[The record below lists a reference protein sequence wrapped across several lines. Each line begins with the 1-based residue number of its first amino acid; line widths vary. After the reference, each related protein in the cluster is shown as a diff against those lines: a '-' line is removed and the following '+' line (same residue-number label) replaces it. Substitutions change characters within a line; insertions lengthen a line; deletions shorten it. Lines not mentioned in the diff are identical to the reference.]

1 MYVTITVQIVTLIYY
16 RDVADEFPAA
26 RVTRLD
32 LSPIQPTFVPPAC
45 TFKIDDVTLPWT
57 YDSEQFDLI
66 YVREMFGSI
75 PDWDAFFWQCLA
87 SLRPGGYI
95 EVVEHSV
102 TPTWDNDTS
111 LGSIYALWEQTITQ
125 LKQVSGRSFSIWH
138 ESAQLLEGSGFYDIT
153 KRSYKWPISKCVT
166 S

>member
-1 MYVTITVQIVTLIYY
+1 MYVTIAVQIVTLIYH

-26 RVTRLD
+26 RVTGLD
-32 LSPIQPTFVPPAC
+32 LSPIQPTFVPPGC
-45 TFKIDDVTLPWT
+45 TFEIDDVTLPWT

-66 YVREMFGSI
+66 YVREMFGSL
-75 PDWDAFFWQCLA
+75 PDWEAFLQQCWA

-111 LGSIYALWEQTITQ
+111 LGPIYASLEQTIAQ
-125 LKQVSGRSFSIWH
+125 VEQVSGRSFSIWR
-138 ESAQLLEGSGFYDIT
+138 ESAQLLEGSGFQDIT
-153 KRSYKWPISKCVT
+153 KRSYKWPISACVT